1 MPSGLFI
8 SSFSTTSK
16 CLTLFCIIM
25 SASTPIG
32 DRASVVTN
40 GEDIVHIQRLLEDG
54 VKNYWKLKAIDSLGL
69 GNNTIMPKEER
80 NKIIDRMIS
89 NQQIQEMLLSNL
101 TIT

>member
-1 MPSGLFI
+1 
-8 SSFSTTSK
+8 
-16 CLTLFCIIM
+16 M
-25 SASTPIG
+25 SAATPIG

-54 VKNYWKLKAIDSLGL
+54 VKNYWKLKAIDSLGV